1 MNPIDLT
8 ARERAET
15 EILTLSAEMVERA
28 EQAAFDHVAKLARRV
43 AETAETLTTHETN
56 PA

>member
-1 MNPIDLT
+1 MTIVDLA

-15 EILTLSAEMVERA
+15 EILTLSAEMVARA

-43 AETAETLTTHETN
+43 AETAETLTMED
-56 PA
+56 A

>member
-1 MNPIDLT
+1 MTLIDLA

-28 EQAAFDHVAKLARRV
+28 EQAAFEHVAKLARRV
-43 AETAETLTTHETN
+43 AETAETLTMKD
-56 PA
+56 A